1 MDNGNTNNKKTGRL
15 RSVIV
20 ILCIVAAV
28 AIALAILWSPVI
40 SPALKHL
47 KANKLISEGDYES
60 AYAILHELGD
70 EEAILESE
78 YNRAMKEVSEGKF
91 IEAYE
96 TLVALDGYK
105 DSTEQA
111 ASLYVRYEIEKIKMA
126 EVGDYVLFGAYEQD
140 NDISNGKED
149 IEWLVL
155 DKQND
160 KILAISKYGLD
171 CQRYHEKSEDVT
183 WETCTLRKWLNSD
196 FINAAFSPDEM
207 TMIPT
212 VCIAAERDITTHT
225 DPGNATQDKVFL
237 LSAIQAKEY
246 FSSNSERQCKPT
258 DFAVAKGANRS
269 NSAAGSGTWWLRSP
283 GFLQSFASTVIGDG
297 SVNPDGYAV
306 SKTTFYFSL
315 IGAGNDLTMDQSDT
329 FIVRPALWINFGT

>member
-1 MDNGNTNNKKTGRL
+1 MDNENTNNKKTGRL

-28 AIALAILWSPVI
+28 VIVLAILWSPVI

-47 KANKLISEGDYES
+47 KANKLISDGDYES

-78 YNRAMKEVSEGKF
+78 YNRAMKEVNEGKI

-96 TLVALDGYK
+96 TFVALDGYK

-111 ASLYVRYEIEKIKMA
+111 ASLYVKYEIEKIKMA
-126 EVGDYVLFGAYEQD
+126 EVGDYVIFGAYEQD

-196 FINAAFSPDEM
+196 FINAAFSPDEIA
-207 TMIPT
+207 MIPT
-212 VCIAAERDITTHT
+212 VCVAAERDITTHT

-237 LSAIQAKEY
+237 LSAIQAEEY
-246 FSSNSERQCKPT
+246 FSSNSARQCKPT
-258 DFAVAKGANRS
+258 DFAVAKGAYKY
-269 NSAAGSGTWWLRSP
+269 AGGGTWWLRSP
-283 GFLQSFASTVIGDG
+283 GFLQSFASTVLADG
-297 SVNPDGYAV
+297 AVNPDGYAV
-306 SKTTFYFSL
+306 SKTTFYFSRL
-315 IGAGNDLTMDQSDT
+315 DGSNDIIFDKSDT
-329 FIVRPALWINFGT
+329 YTVRPALWINFGT